1 MSQVNPAPIIGV
13 GILLLNPA
21 GQVLFGRRI
30 KAGEAASW
38 CFPGGKVDLGEHFE
52 QAGARELLEET
63 GLALDSTQIQAFCL
77 LNNTAAPRCNTTVGL
92 YAQIQASDLQQIKV
106 TEPHIFAEW
115 QWFDLDRLPSELF
128 AETGAM
134 LKLWNTQPL
143 DPQWSAYRL
152 AEK

>member
-1 MSQVNPAPIIGV
+1 MSAHTPSPIIGV
-13 GILLLNPA
+13 GILLLNPE
-21 GQVLFGRRI
+21 GQVLLGRRI
-30 KAGEAASW
+30 KATERPSW
-38 CFPGGKVDLGEHFE
+38 CLPGGKVDLGERFE

-63 GLALDSTQIQAFCL
+63 DLQLEATQLQAFCL
-77 LNNTAAPRCNTTVGL
+77 LNNTAASRCNSTVGL

-115 QWFDLDRLPSELF
+115 QWFDLDQLPSELF

-134 LKLWNTQPL
+134 LTLWLKQAL

-152 AEK
+152 AV

>member
-1 MSQVNPAPIIGV
+1 MSQVTAAPIIGV

-21 GQVLFGRRI
+21 GQVLLGRRI
-30 KAGEAASW
+30 KAGERPSW

-52 QAGARELLEET
+52 QAGARELFEET
-63 GLALDSTQIQAFCL
+63 DLQLDATQLQAFCL
-77 LNNTAAPRCNTTVGL
+77 LNHTAAPRCNSTVGL
-92 YAQIQASDLQQIKV
+92 YAHLQAADLPSIHV

-134 LKLWNTQPL
+134 LKLWLQQDL
-143 DPQWSAYRL
+143 GAQWSAYRL